1 MNDSQEFDELQSE
14 AGFTGGMGSDSGDE
28 ILGTIDRMLETT
40 GVDAVYG
47 IPVEQGEYLIIPAA
61 EVVAAGGFGFGSG
74 GADESPENADGEG
87 GYAGGSGGGGGGYSF
102 SRPVAVIVAGPNGVR
117 VEPVIDLTKIILAGI
132 TASALALG
140 IMGQM
145 RRMSRALRE
154 IERNTP

>member
-1 MNDSQEFDELQSE
+1 MNDNQELNEFQSE
-14 AGFTGGMGSDSGDE
+14 PGSAIGIGSDSGDE

-40 GVDAVYG
+40 GVDAVFG
-47 IPVEQGEYLIIPAA
+47 IPVEQGEYLVIPAA

-74 GADESPENADGEG
+74 GADEAPEDANGEG

-117 VEPVIDLTKIILAGI
+117 IEPVIDLTKIILAGI

-145 RRMSRALRE
+145 RRMSRSLRE
-154 IERNTP
+154 IERNIP